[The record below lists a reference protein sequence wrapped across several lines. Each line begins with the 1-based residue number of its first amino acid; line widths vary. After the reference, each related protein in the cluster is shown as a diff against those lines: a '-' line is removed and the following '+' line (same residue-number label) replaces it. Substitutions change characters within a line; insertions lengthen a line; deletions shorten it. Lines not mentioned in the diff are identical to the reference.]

1 MPVTTL
7 TESACG
13 STIEI
18 GVGEVFAGE
27 LEENP
32 TTGYRWGF
40 TADAGVD
47 VVSSSYAV
55 NAGGG
60 VGGAGVRQFLFR
72 AGTQGQ
78 FDVRGRLWRSWMG
91 DASAIKRCEITVRA
105 S

>member
-1 MPVTTL
+1 MTTL

-18 GVGEVFAGE
+18 GVGEVFAVE

-32 TTGYRWGF
+32 TTGYRWAF

-60 VGGAGVRQFLFR
+60 VGGAGVRQFQFR
-72 AGTQGQ
+72 AGTQGR
-78 FDVRGRLWRSWMG
+78 FVIHGSLIRSWQG
-91 DASAIKRCEITVRA
+91 DASAIKRCDVTVSA

>member
-1 MPVTTL
+1 MTTL

-13 STIEI
+13 STFQV
-18 GVGEVFAGE
+18 GVSEVFAVE

-32 TTGYRWGF
+32 TTGYRWNF

-47 VVSSSYAV
+47 EVSSSYAV

-72 AGTQGQ
+72 AATQGQ
-78 FDVRGRLWRSWMG
+78 FVIRGSLCRSWQG
-91 DASAIKRCEITVRA
+91 DASAIKRCEITVR
-105 S
+105 SSQQ